1 MKRLIPLVAFLL
13 SASPAF
19 AAPSTSTHWT
29 VDTARSKLG
38 FTTTWSKQPFSASFK
53 NWQASIDF
61 DPADLAHAKADV
73 TIDITSEASD
83 QSELDDAV
91 KGAQGFAASKFPT
104 AHFVTT
110 GFRSKG
116 GNAYVASGT
125 LTLHG
130 MSKPVVMPFNLT
142 ITGKTAHMTGT
153 AALLR
158 TDFGVG
164 GATTDPVAHE
174 VTVTVDLTATAQ

>member
-1 MKRLIPLVAFLL
+1 MKRLVPLVAFLL
-13 SASPAF
+13 AASPAF
-19 AAPSTSTHWT
+19 AAHWT
-29 VDTARSKLG
+29 VDAAKSKLG
-38 FTTTWSKQPFSASFK
+38 FTATWSKQPFGARFK
-53 NWQASIDF
+53 TWKASIDF
-61 DPADLAHAKADV
+61 DPADLAHATADV
-73 TIDITSEASD
+73 TVDIASEASD
-83 QSELDDAV
+83 QSELDDAL
-91 KGAQGFAASKFPT
+91 KGAQGFAATQFPT

-116 GNAYVASGT
+116 GNAYVATGT

-130 MSKPVVMPFNLT
+130 ISKPVVMPFNLT

-164 GATTDPVAHE
+164 GEATDPVAHA
-174 VTVTVDLTATAQ
+174 VIVTVDLTATQ